1 MTLIALI
8 AVCLFAYSALVVARV
23 VMAPRARAAERLA
36 QIDAYGFTAPALLD
50 DATEHRSLIER
61 LGSVVAGRVGRD
73 ELATTRSRLL
83 GAGMYATSVET
94 FMGYRALSVV
104 LTPLLTI
111 YFALASGFAPP
122 LAMVAAVLGLATGW
136 TLPQSYL
143 ARRARLRLDAI
154 DHGMP
159 ELVDLLVVGVES
171 GMGFSGAMRAA
182 SQRIEGPLGDELQ
195 LMLREQSLGAT
206 LTEALRHLLD
216 RCDTPATR
224 SFARTIIQGER
235 LGVSIAQM
243 MRSLAEEMRKR
254 RKARAEELAH
264 KAPVKILFP
273 LVFFIFPS
281 IFIIVLGP
289 AAIRIVQ
296 GLGGA

>member
-8 AVCLFAYSALVVARV
+8 AVGLFAYSALVVARLAT
-23 VMAPRARAAERLA
+23 APRARAADRIA
-36 QIDAYGFTAPALLD
+36 QIDAYGFAPQVHDAERTERRGPIEALGGL
-50 DATEHRSLIER
+50 L
-61 LGSVVAGRVGRD
+61 AGRMGRA

-83 GAGMYATSVET
+83 GAGMYGTSVDT

-104 LTPLLTI
+104 VVPL
-111 YFALASGFAPP
+111 FALY
-122 LAMVAAVLGLATGW
+122 LAVAAHSAPALGVCFVGLGAATGW
-136 TLPQSYL
+136 TLPNSYL

-182 SQRIEGPLGDELQ
+182 SQRVDGPLGDELQ
-195 LMLREQSLGAT
+195 LMLREQSLGST
-206 LTEALRHLLD
+206 LSDALRHLLE

-243 MRSLAEEMRKR
+243 MRSLADEMRKR

-273 LVFFIFPS
+273 LVFCIFPA

-289 AAIRIVQ
+289 AIIRITD

>member
-8 AVCLFAYSALVVARV
+8 AVALLAYSALVVARV
-23 VMAPRARAAERLA
+23 VMAPRARAAARIA
-36 QIDAYGFTAPALLD
+36 QIDAYGFTDGAVAVPE
-50 DATEHRSLIER
+50 TERRSLAEALGAALAPR
-61 LGSVVAGRVGRD
+61 LSRD
-73 ELATTRSRLL
+73 QIATIRSRLL
-83 GAGMYATSVET
+83 GAGMYRTSVDG
-94 FMGYRALSVV
+94 FLGYRALSVV
-104 LTPLLTI
+104 VTPLFTLYLALGAHLSTPI
-111 YFALASGFAPP
+111 VVCFAL
-122 LAMVAAVLGLATGW
+122 LGAATGW
-136 TLPQSYL
+136 ILPQSFI
-143 ARRARLRLDAI
+143 ARRARIRLDEI
-154 DHGMP
+154 DRGMP

-171 GMGFSGAMRAA
+171 GMGFSGAMRVA
-182 SQRIEGPLGDELQ
+182 SQRMDGPLGDELQ

-206 LTEALRHLLD
+206 LSDALRHLLD

-273 LVFFIFPS
+273 LVFLIFPA
-281 IFIIVLGP
+281 IFIVVLGP
-289 AAIRIVQ
+289 AFIRIVDQ
-296 GLGGA
+296 LGGI

>member
-1 MTLIALI
+1 MTLIAVI
-8 AVCLFAYSALVVARV
+8 AVALIAYSALVIARL
-23 VMAPRARAAERLA
+23 VMAPRARAAARIA
-36 QIDAYGFTAPALLD
+36 QIDAYGFTDGGGVVPDMERRSIIEALGGALASRLSREQV
-50 DATEHRSLIER
+50 ATI
-61 LGSVVAGRVGRD
+61 
-73 ELATTRSRLL
+73 RSRLL
-83 GAGMYATSVET
+83 GAGMYETSVDR
-94 FMGYRALSVV
+94 FLGYRALSVV
-104 LTPLLTI
+104 LTPAFTLYL
-111 YFALASGFAPP
+111 ALGAHLSAP
-122 LAMVAAVLGLATGW
+122 LAVCFMGLGIVTGW
-136 TLPQSYL
+136 ILPQAYI
-143 ARRARLRLDAI
+143 ARRARIRLDEI
-154 DHGMP
+154 DGGMP

-171 GMGFSGAMRAA
+171 GMGFSGAMRVA
-182 SQRIEGPLGDELQ
+182 SQRVDGPLGDELQ

-206 LTEALRHLLD
+206 LSDALRHLLD

-273 LVFFIFPS
+273 LVFLIFPA

-289 AAIRIVQ
+289 AVIRIVG
-296 GLGGA
+296 GLGGV